1 MDKSWGQLVDRCQLF
16 FDAPTGLYKALLK
29 EAECELANKC
39 SLFKQHFTIL
49 FRDNVK
55 LNAFKLPST
64 YKEMISVHID
74 GDEIPFRPK
83 NQFSFNAESNATMS
97 VDSGEPDSYTV
108 SNGFIVFDKK
118 PTSGVAD
125 IHYRGSLQNSDYI
138 SKSLLIAP
146 ADDVTHNTNVCYVET
161 TLGALLEN
169 YIMYYREGA
178 AMNAMTLASFEGLT
192 EDVNFTDPNEPG
204 QEGATFAITG
214 NDQSSINMQK
224 YRNASSGWTFDVVNS
239 GYVRTGIIKNYRI
252 VGPVIDNDYH
262 LSLCDYAIYVASAKK
277 IPELSVKHQQI
288 WEMGMKDIL
297 QDSLDK
303 ELNHTIKEVI

>member
-108 SNGFIVFDKK
+108 SNGFIIFDKK

-125 IHYRGSLQNSDYI
+125 IHYRGNLQNSDYI
-138 SKSLLIAP
+138 SKSFLIAP
-146 ADDVTHNTNVCYVET
+146 VAVGNYCYIET
-161 TLGALLEN
+161 TLGALLDN
-169 YIMYYREGA
+169 YKPYYWEGSTQNSLTG
-178 AMNAMTLASFEGLT
+178 MVFQGETL
-192 EDVNFTDPNEPG
+192 DINITDPNEPG
-204 QEGATFAITG
+204 QDSEHSIIAP
-214 NDQSSINMQK
+214 NDQSSVNMQQFK
-224 YRNASSGWTFDVVNS
+224 SDSSWATTPANS
-239 GYVRTGIIKNYRI
+239 YYVRTGIIKDYRI

-288 WEMGMKDIL
+288 WELGMKDIL